1 MKTSITFALVI
12 LHAGASPLWTMQIS
26 GGWSDLL
33 AETLVRRRGVDF
45 VWKSAGHLHKAGF
58 EGNLYLRAF
67 EQGALDTALGKR
79 RGWYMQKTGGMT
91 PSVCEVIET
100 RVVEVDTGSM
110 GGACEATEDASTALL
125 RAWPT
130 DAPPPPEGVRFSQW
144 PGGKHWYARMAD
156 GTDVEVAGKS
166 KWDTLEEAHVA
177 ARLVEEARKR
187 LTESEATLAAA
198 LDGGSASPNPKSKP

>member
-130 DAPPPPEGVRFSQW
+130 GAPPPPEGVRFPSGPAGITGTREW
-144 PGGKHWYARMAD
+144 PMGQTLRLQARAN
-156 GTDVEVAGKS
+156 GTRLKRPTSPPALS
-166 KWDTLEEAHVA
+166 K
-177 ARLVEEARKR
+177 RPGR
-187 LTESEATLAAA
+187 
-198 LDGGSASPNPKSKP
+198 G